1 VKTTHIAWLVLAILI
16 AGPLAAHIGS
26 PDVFFQ
32 GDAGPYHL
40 VVSIRTPQMIPGIAE
55 IQIRS
60 ATPGVKQIKIVPLY
74 IVGEGSKYPPPP
86 DVLLPSKDDPQFFSG
101 KLWLMASGSW
111 QVRVEADGDAGS
123 GTIAVPVPAAARST
137 MPMQKSLGALL
148 AGLMVLLVAGIVS
161 ILGAARREGQLE
173 PGQQAGPAQKRAA
186 RFVMAGALVI
196 VAVVLAGGAFWWK
209 TAAANLSNRMIYT
222 APDLF
227 VSLVPGDQM
236 LLRIG
241 DSKWHTRRPETVA
254 TPLMPDHG
262 HLMHLF
268 LIRTP
273 QMDRFYHL
281 HPVPDKGGVFLDNLP
296 PVAAGHYRVFADIV
310 RVSGFPDTLSAQIDI
325 PETTGKPLSG
335 DDSTASA
342 APISAVLQNAKDASG
357 AGAKDPR
364 GAKDNTD
371 TKDAQASLISWLPD
385 GTRMVWERARGPLPA
400 NQLIWFKFR
409 LEDANGKPVANLEPY
424 MGMAGHAEFVRSDLS
439 VFAHVHPDGSV
450 PMAAV
455 QLADATLSQNA
466 ATPASPNAPTTTDT
480 KMPAMAAMPGMADGP
495 LAPEVSFPYGF
506 PKPGLYRIFVQV
518 KYNGRVETGV
528 FDAQVK

>member
-60 ATPGVKQIKIVPLY
+60 STPGVKQIKIVPLY

-161 ILGAARREGQLE
+161 IVGAARREGQLE
-173 PGQQAGPAQKRAA
+173 PGQQVGPAQKRAA
-186 RFVMAGALVI
+186 RLVMAGAFLI
-196 VAVVLAGGAFWWK
+196 VAAVLVGGAFWWK

-262 HLMHLF
+262 HFMHLF

-281 HPVPDKGGVFLDNLP
+281 HPVPDKGGIFLDDLP
-296 PVAAGHYRVFADIV
+296 PGAAGHYQVFADIV

-342 APISAVLQNAKDASG
+342 PPISADSQSA
-357 AGAKDPR
+357 
-364 GAKDNTD
+364 
-371 TKDAQASLISWLPD
+371 KDAQASLISSLPD
-385 GTRMVWERARGPLPA
+385 GTRMVWERAPGGPLSA
-400 NQLIWFKFR
+400 NQLLWFKFQ

-455 QLADATLSQNA
+455 QLADATLAKNSA
-466 ATPASPNAPTTTDT
+466 IPAPSNPPEPTEM
-480 KMPAMAAMPGMADGP
+480 KMPGMADGP

-518 KYNGRVETGV
+518 KYNGQVETGV
-528 FDAQVK
+528 FDAQVQ

>member
-1 VKTTHIAWLVLAILI
+1 
-16 AGPLAAHIGS
+16 
-26 PDVFFQ
+26 
-32 GDAGPYHL
+32 
-40 VVSIRTPQMIPGIAE
+40 MIPGIAE
-55 IQIRS
+55 IQIRTS
-60 ATPGVKQIKIVPLY
+60 TPGVKQIKIVPLY

-137 MPMQKSLGALL
+137 MPMQNGLGALL
-148 AGLMVLLVAGIVS
+148 AALMVLLVAGIVS
-161 ILGAARREGQLE
+161 IIGAARREGQLE
-173 PGQQAGPAQKRAA
+173 PGQQVGPAQKRAA
-186 RFVMAGALVI
+186 RLVMAGAFVI
-196 VAVVLAGGAFWWK
+196 VAAVLVGGAFWWK

-222 APDLF
+222 APELF

-254 TPLMPDHG
+254 TSLMPDHG

-281 HPVPDKGGVFLDNLP
+281 HPVPDKGGVFFEDLP
-296 PVAAGHYRVFADIV
+296 PIAAGHYQVFADIV

-325 PETTGKPLSG
+325 PETAGKPLSG

-342 APISAVLQNAKDASG
+342 VPISPDSQNTKDASRANAKDTASV
-357 AGAKDPR
+357 KDT
-364 GAKDNTD
+364 N
-371 TKDAQASLISWLPD
+371 DAQASLISSLPD
-385 GTRMVWERARGPLPA
+385 GTRMIWERAPGPLLA
-400 NQLIWFKFR
+400 NQLLWFKFR

-455 QLADATLSQNA
+455 QLADATLAKNSA
-466 ATPASPNAPTTTDT
+466 IPASSNAPARTEMN
-480 KMPAMAAMPGMADGP
+480 MPAMATMPGMARRVAPPRSKLP
-495 LAPEVSFPYGF
+495 LRLPEARHLSHFRPSEV
-506 PKPGLYRIFVQV
+506 
-518 KYNGRVETGV
+518 
-528 FDAQVK
+528 

>member
-1 VKTTHIAWLVLAILI
+1 MKATHIAWLVLAISI

-60 ATPGVKQIKIVPLY
+60 STPGVKQIKIVPLY

-161 ILGAARREGQLE
+161 IIGAARREGQLE

-186 RFVMAGALVI
+186 RFVMAGAFLV
-196 VAVVLAGGAFWWK
+196 VAAVLAGGAFWWK

-296 PVAAGHYRVFADIV
+296 PVAAGHYQVFADIV

-325 PETTGKPLSG
+325 PETAGKPLSG

-342 APISAVLQNAKDASG
+342 APISADSQNAKDASG
-357 AGAKDPR
+357 ANAKDMKD
-364 GAKDNTD
+364 AKPTN
-371 TKDAQASLISWLPD
+371 DAQASLISALPD
-385 GTRMVWERARGPLPA
+385 GTRMVWERAAGPLPA
-400 NQLIWFKFR
+400 NQLLWFKFR

-455 QLADATLSQNA
+455 QLADATLAKNA
-466 ATPASPNAPTTTDT
+466 AIPASSNPPEATEM

>member
-1 VKTTHIAWLVLAILI
+1 
-16 AGPLAAHIGS
+16 
-26 PDVFFQ
+26 
-32 GDAGPYHL
+32 
-40 VVSIRTPQMIPGIAE
+40 MIPGIAE

-60 ATPGVKQIKIVPLY
+60 STPGVKQIKIVPLY

-161 ILGAARREGQLE
+161 IIGAARREGQLE

-186 RFVMAGALVI
+186 RFVMAGAFLV
-196 VAVVLAGGAFWWK
+196 VAAVLAGGAFWWK

-296 PVAAGHYRVFADIV
+296 PVAAGHYQVFADIV

-325 PETTGKPLSG
+325 PETAGKPLSG

-342 APISAVLQNAKDASG
+342 VPISADSQNAKDASG
-357 AGAKDPR
+357 ANTKDMKDAKPT
-364 GAKDNTD
+364 N
-371 TKDAQASLISWLPD
+371 DAQASLISALPD
-385 GTRMVWERARGPLPA
+385 GTRMIWERAAGSLPA
-400 NQLIWFKFR
+400 NQLLWFKFR
-409 LEDANGKPVANLEPY
+409 LEDANGKPVASLEPY

-455 QLADATLSQNA
+455 ELADATLAKNA
-466 ATPASPNAPTTTDT
+466 AFPASSSPATTEI

>member
-1 VKTTHIAWLVLAILI
+1 MQANRIAWLAFAILI
-16 AGPLAAHIGS
+16 ALPLAAHVGS

-32 GDAGPYHL
+32 DDAGPYHL

-60 ATPGVKQIKIVPLY
+60 SAPGVRQVKIVPLY

-111 QVRVEADGDAGS
+111 QVRIEADGDAGS
-123 GTIAVPVPAAARST
+123 GTIAVPVPAAARNT

-161 ILGAARREGQLE
+161 IIGAARREGQLE
-173 PGQQAGPAQKRAA
+173 PGQQTGPAQKRAA
-186 RFVMAGALVI
+186 RIVMAGAFLI
-196 VAVVLAGGAFWWK
+196 VAAVLVGGAFWWK
-209 TAAANLSNRMIYT
+209 SAAATLSDRMIYK
-222 APDLF
+222 APELF

-236 LLRIG
+236 ILRIG

-273 QMDRFYHL
+273 RMDRFYHL
-281 HPVPDKGGVFLDNLP
+281 HPVPDKGGVFLDDLP
-296 PVAAGHYRVFADIV
+296 PIAAGHYQVFADIV
-310 RVSGFPDTLSAQIDI
+310 RVSGFPDTLTAEIDI
-325 PETTGKPLSG
+325 PETVGKPLSG
-335 DDSTASA
+335 DDSTVTP
-342 APISAVLQNAKDASG
+342 APISLSPQNAKDAS
-357 AGAKDPR
+357 
-364 GAKDNTD
+364 
-371 TKDAQASLISWLPD
+371 ASLISPLAD
-385 GTRMVWERARGPLPA
+385 GTRMIWEREPGPLPA
-400 NQLIWFKFR
+400 NQLLWFKFR
-409 LEDANGKPVANLEPY
+409 VEDANGKPVASLEPY

-455 QLADATLSQNA
+455 ELADATLPSKPGSANA
-466 ATPASPNAPTTTDT
+466 SNSSVTPEMN
-480 KMPAMAAMPGMADGP
+480 MPGMAMGTVG
-495 LAPEVSFPYGF
+495 PEVSFPYGF
-506 PKPGLYRIFVQV
+506 PKAGIYRIFVQV
-518 KYNGRVETGV
+518 KRDGHIETGV
-528 FDAQVK
+528 FDADVK

>member
-1 VKTTHIAWLVLAILI
+1 
-16 AGPLAAHIGS
+16 
-26 PDVFFQ
+26 
-32 GDAGPYHL
+32 
-40 VVSIRTPQMIPGIAE
+40 
-55 IQIRS
+55 
-60 ATPGVKQIKIVPLY
+60 
-74 IVGEGSKYPPPP
+74 
-86 DVLLPSKDDPQFFSG
+86 
-101 KLWLMASGSW
+101 MASGSW

-148 AGLMVLLVAGIVS
+148 AALMLLLVAGIVS
-161 ILGAARREGQLE
+161 IIGAARREGQLE

-186 RFVMAGALVI
+186 RFVMAGAFLV
-196 VAVVLAGGAFWWK
+196 VATVLVGGAFWWK

-281 HPVPDKGGVFLDNLP
+281 HPVPDKGGVFLDDLP
-296 PVAAGHYRVFADIV
+296 PIAAGHYQVFADIV

-325 PETTGKPLSG
+325 PETAGKPLSG
-335 DDSTASA
+335 DDSAASA
-342 APISAVLQNAKDASG
+342 PPISADSQNPKGASGANAKDMSG
-357 AGAKDPR
+357 TNEKDAK
-364 GAKDNTD
+364 A
-371 TKDAQASLISWLPD
+371 AQASLISALPD
-385 GTRMVWERARGPLPA
+385 GTRMIWERAAGPLPA
-400 NQLIWFKFR
+400 NQLLWFKFR
-409 LEDANGKPVANLEPY
+409 LEDATGKPVANLEPY

-455 QLADATLSQNA
+455 ELADATLAKNSEA
-466 ATPASPNAPTTTDT
+466 AVPSDSSALTEVKTLDMT
-480 KMPAMAAMPGMADGP
+480 AMPGMATGP
-495 LAPEVSFPYGF
+495 IGPEVSFPYGF

-518 KYNGRVETGV
+518 KYNGHVETGV
-528 FDAQVK
+528 FDAEVK

>member
-1 VKTTHIAWLVLAILI
+1 MKTAHIAWLVLAILI

-60 ATPGVKQIKIVPLY
+60 STPGVKQVKIVPLY

-111 QVRVEADGDAGS
+111 QVRVEAIGDAGS

-148 AGLMVLLVAGIVS
+148 AGLMMLLVAGIVS
-161 ILGAARREGQLE
+161 IIGAARREGQLE
-173 PGQQAGPAQKRAA
+173 PGQQVGPAQKRAA
-186 RFVMAGALVI
+186 RFVMAGAFLI
-196 VAVVLAGGAFWWK
+196 VAAVLVGGAFWWK

-241 DSKWHTRRPETVA
+241 DSRWHTRRPDTVA

-281 HPVPDKGGVFLDNLP
+281 HPVPDKGGVFFEDLP
-296 PVAAGHYRVFADIV
+296 PVAAGHYQVFADIV

-325 PETTGKPLSG
+325 PETAGKPLSG

-342 APISAVLQNAKDASG
+342 APISADLQNAKD
-357 AGAKDPR
+357 
-364 GAKDNTD
+364 T
-371 TKDAQASLISWLPD
+371 QASLSSSLPD
-385 GTRMVWERARGPLPA
+385 GTRMVWERAPGPLPA
-400 NQLIWFKFR
+400 NQLLWFKFR
-409 LEDANGKPVANLEPY
+409 LEDANGKPVASLEPY

-455 QLADATLSQNA
+455 ELADATLAKNSAIPAPNPY
-466 ATPASPNAPTTTDT
+466 ATTEMN
-480 KMPAMAAMPGMADGP
+480 MPGMATRPIG
-495 LAPEVSFPYGF
+495 PEVSFPYGF
-506 PKPGLYRIFVQV
+506 PKPGVYRIFVQV

-528 FDAQVK
+528 FDAEVK

>member
-1 VKTTHIAWLVLAILI
+1 VKTNRIAWLVVAISI
-16 AGPLAAHIGS
+16 TAPLAAHIGS

-60 ATPGVKQIKIVPLY
+60 STPGVKQVKIVPLY

-111 QVRVEADGDAGS
+111 EVRVEAIGDAGS

-137 MPMQKSLGALL
+137 MPMQKSLGTLL

-161 ILGAARREGQLE
+161 IIGAARREGQLE

-186 RFVMAGALVI
+186 RLVMAGAFLV
-196 VAVVLAGGAFWWK
+196 VAGVLVGGAFWWK
-209 TAAANLSNRMIYT
+209 TAAANLSNRMIYK
-222 APDLF
+222 APELF
-227 VSLVPGDQM
+227 VSLVLGDRM

-254 TPLMPDHG
+254 TALMLDHG

-281 HPVPDKGGVFLDNLP
+281 HPVPEKGGVFLDDLP
-296 PVAAGHYRVFADIV
+296 PIAAGHYQVFADIV
-310 RVSGFPDTLSAQIDI
+310 RVSGFPDTLSAQIGI
-325 PETTGKPLSG
+325 PETAGKPLSG
-335 DDSTASA
+335 DDSAASA
-342 APISAVLQNAKDASG
+342 ASISADPAKDAR
-357 AGAKDPR
+357 DL
-364 GAKDNTD
+364 N
-371 TKDAQASLISWLPD
+371 TKDAQASLISSLPD
-385 GTRMVWERARGPLPA
+385 GTRMVWERAPGPLPT
-400 NQLIWFKFR
+400 NQLLWFKFR

-424 MGMAGHAEFVRSDLS
+424 MGMAGHAEFVCSDLS

-455 QLADATLSQNA
+455 QLADATLAKNAGAPAESNSSA
-466 ATPASPNAPTTTDT
+466 ATEMN
-480 KMPAMAAMPGMADGP
+480 MPGMAMGP
-495 LAPEVSFPYGF
+495 TGPEVSFPYGF
-506 PKPGLYRIFVQV
+506 PKPGVYRIFVQV
-518 KYNGRVETGV
+518 KYNGSVETGV
-528 FDAQVK
+528 FDAEVK

>member
-1 VKTTHIAWLVLAILI
+1 VKTTHIVWLVLAILI

-40 VVSIRTPQMIPGIAE
+40 VVSIRTPQMIPGVAE

-60 ATPGVKQIKIVPLY
+60 STPGVKQIKIVPLY

-86 DVLLPSKDDPQFFSG
+86 DVLLPSKDDAQFFSG

-161 ILGAARREGQLE
+161 IIGAARREGQLE

-186 RFVMAGALVI
+186 RFVMAGAFLI
-196 VAVVLAGGAFWWK
+196 VAAVLVGGAFWWK

-281 HPVPDKGGVFLDNLP
+281 HPVQDKDGVFLGDLP
-296 PVAAGHYRVFADIV
+296 PIAAGHYQVFADIV
-310 RVSGFPDTLSAQIDI
+310 RISGFPDTLSAQMDI
-325 PETTGKPLSG
+325 PETVGKPLSG

-342 APISAVLQNAKDASG
+342 TPISADLQKAKDS
-357 AGAKDPR
+357 
-364 GAKDNTD
+364 
-371 TKDAQASLISWLPD
+371 QASLISELPD
-385 GTRMVWERARGPLPA
+385 GTRMVWVRAPGLLPA
-400 NQLIWFKFR
+400 NQLLWFKFR
-409 LEDANGKPVANLEPY
+409 LDDANGKPVANLEPY

-455 QLADATLSQNA
+455 QLADATLAKNSA
-466 ATPASPNAPTTTDT
+466 IPASSSPPATTE
-480 KMPAMAAMPGMADGP
+480 MNMPGMAMGP
-495 LAPEVSFPYGF
+495 IGSEVSFPYGF

-518 KYNGRVETGV
+518 KYNGQVETGV

>member
-1 VKTTHIAWLVLAILI
+1 MKTNRIAWLILAILI
-16 AGPLAAHIGS
+16 ALPLAAHVGS

-60 ATPGVKQIKIVPLY
+60 ATPGLRQVKVVPLY

-111 QVRVEADGDAGS
+111 QVRIEADGDAGS
-123 GTIAVPVPAAARST
+123 GTMAVPVPAAARNT
-137 MPMQKSLGALL
+137 MPMQRGLGALL

-161 ILGAARREGQLE
+161 IIGAARREGQLE
-173 PGQQAGPAQKRAA
+173 PGRQAGPAQKRAA
-186 RFVMAGALVI
+186 RIVMAGAFLV
-196 VAVVLAGGAFWWK
+196 VAAVLAGGAFWWNS
-209 TAAANLSNRMIYT
+209 AAAKLSDRMIYK
-222 APDLF
+222 APELF

-236 LLRIG
+236 ILRIG

-273 QMDRFYHL
+273 HLDRFYHL
-281 HPVPDKGGVFLDNLP
+281 HPVADKGGVFLDDLP
-296 PVAAGHYRVFADIV
+296 PIAAGRYKVFADIV
-310 RVSGFPDTLSAQIDI
+310 RVSGFPDTLTAEIDM
-325 PETTGKPLSG
+325 PETAGKPLAG
-335 DDSTASA
+335 DDSTVTAQ
-342 APISAVLQNAKDASG
+342 PISTNLQSANDSST
-357 AGAKDPR
+357 
-364 GAKDNTD
+364 NLVS
-371 TKDAQASLISWLPD
+371 SLSD
-385 GTRMVWERARGPLPA
+385 GRRMIWERALGALPS
-400 NQLIWFKFR
+400 NQLLWFKFR
-409 LEDANGKPVANLEPY
+409 VEDANGKPVASLEPY
-424 MGMAGHAEFVRSDLS
+424 MGMAGHAEFVRSDFS

-455 QLADATLSQNA
+455 ELADATLRAKAGSVSPSNSTV
-466 ATPASPNAPTTTDT
+466 TPEMN
-480 KMPAMAAMPGMADGP
+480 MPGMAMGSIG
-495 LAPEVSFPYGF
+495 PEVSFPYGF
-506 PKPGLYRIFVQV
+506 PKAGAYRIFVQV
-518 KYNGRVETGV
+518 KHDGRVETGV
-528 FDAQVK
+528 FDAEVK

>member
-1 VKTTHIAWLVLAILI
+1 MKTAHIAWLVLAILI

-60 ATPGVKQIKIVPLY
+60 STPGVKQVKIVPLY

-161 ILGAARREGQLE
+161 IIGAARREGQLE
-173 PGQQAGPAQKRAA
+173 AGQQVGPAQTRAA
-186 RFVMAGALVI
+186 RFVMAGAFLI
-196 VAVVLAGGAFWWK
+196 VAAVLVGGAFWWK

-241 DSKWHTRRPETVA
+241 DSRWHTRRPDTVA

-281 HPVPDKGGVFLDNLP
+281 HPVPDKGGVFFEDLP
-296 PVAAGHYRVFADIV
+296 PVAAGHYQVFADIV

-325 PETTGKPLSG
+325 PETAGKPLSG

-342 APISAVLQNAKDASG
+342 APISADLQNAKD
-357 AGAKDPR
+357 
-364 GAKDNTD
+364 TH
-371 TKDAQASLISWLPD
+371 ASLSSTLPD
-385 GTRMVWERARGPLPA
+385 GTRMVWERAAGPLPA
-400 NQLIWFKFR
+400 NQLLWFKFR
-409 LEDANGKPVANLEPY
+409 LEDANGKPVASLEPY
-424 MGMAGHAEFVRSDLS
+424 MGMAGHAEFERSDLS

-455 QLADATLSQNA
+455 ELADATLAKNSAIPAPNPY
-466 ATPASPNAPTTTDT
+466 ATTEMN
-480 KMPAMAAMPGMADGP
+480 MPGMATRPIG
-495 LAPEVSFPYGF
+495 PEVSFPYGF
-506 PKPGLYRIFVQV
+506 PKPGVYRIFVQV

-528 FDAQVK
+528 FDAEVK